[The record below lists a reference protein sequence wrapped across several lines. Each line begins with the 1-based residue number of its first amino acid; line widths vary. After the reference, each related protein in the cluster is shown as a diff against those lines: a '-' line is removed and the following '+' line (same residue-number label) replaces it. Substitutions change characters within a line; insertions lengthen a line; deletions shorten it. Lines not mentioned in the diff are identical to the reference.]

1 MASNSTVLRVN
12 LIGDDRDLAKKLKQ
26 TEKRLLNMKGK
37 LKSANKSFRGLFK
50 GIGIAAAV
58 TAFTQFSKAADQDN
72 LSLARLTLAMNRLT
86 GANEKQIQA
95 MDDQIQKMQFATGIA
110 DDDLRNAYAKL
121 LVPVKDNQAAFEA
134 LSVATDVAA
143 YYGKDLD
150 TVASAMAKALGGN
163 NTALNK
169 LIPGLKKVS
178 DPVKYL
184 GEVFG
189 GTAEIMADASPWKR
203 IEVIF
208 GDLAEKMGAA
218 FLPLLEQ
225 FAEWITGPDGEKFL
239 DNLVKTVTLLA
250 TGIGQIVTALAD
262 FFGWI
267 ADIGFEYEVGTNK
280 IIANTLKVNRSIN
293 ARMAEMKA
301 LNLAWVEADTTQ
313 NDAAEKEKERL
324 ADLLQTVK
332 DWGREYRE
340 SVDLA
345 FGFNETGNR
354 FSAER
359 LLRQMRKVYDY
370 AKKLPNL
377 LNKLKSGGATLET
390 VDRIAALGPE
400 QGYLVAQGL
409 LGSGKLSEF
418 NTLTAGLGKAGMQA
432 GAATGAARGYTINI
446 NKANMTAEEII
457 AAIKA
462 YERKS
467 GRKLLFNG

>member
-1 MASNSTVLRVN
+1 MSSTLVRVN

-26 TEKRLLNMKGK
+26 TEKRLQRMRDK
-37 LKSANKSFRGLFK
+37 LKQSNKSLRGLFK
-50 GIGIAAAV
+50 GVGIAAAI
-58 TAFTQFSKAADQDN
+58 TAFTSFSKAADQDN
-72 LSLARLTLAMNRLT
+72 LSLARLTLSMNRLT

-95 MDDQIQKMQFATGIA
+95 MDDQIQKMQFATGVA

-178 DPVKYL
+178 NPVKYL

-208 GDLAEKMGAA
+208 GDVAEKMGAA
-218 FLPLLEQ
+218 FLPLIEQ
-225 FAEWITGPDGEKFL
+225 FGEWITGPEGEKFL
-239 DNLVKTVTLLA
+239 ENLVKTVTLLA
-250 TGIGQIVTALAD
+250 TGIGQIVNVLAQ
-262 FFGWI
+262 FFGWLS
-267 ADIGFEYEVGTNK
+267 DIGFEYEVGANK
-280 IIANTLKVNRSIN
+280 IIANTLKINRSIN

-313 NDAAEKEKERL
+313 DDFADKEKERL
-324 ADLLQTVK
+324 NELMQGIK
-332 DWGREYRE
+332 DWGQQYRE
-340 SVDLA
+340 AIDLA
-345 FGFNETGNR
+345 FGFNESGNR

-359 LLRQMRKVYDY
+359 LLREMRKVYEY
-370 AKKLPNL
+370 AKKLPGL
-377 LNKLKSGGATLET
+377 LKKLGGKGTTEETLN
-390 VDRIAALGPE
+390 RIASLGPQ

-409 LGSGKLSEF
+409 LTSGKLGEF
-418 NTLTAGLGKAGMQA
+418 NTLTAGLGRYGMAA
-432 GAATGAARGYTINI
+432 GAQTGARGYTINI
-446 NKANMTAEEII
+446 NKANMTAAEII

-462 YERKS
+462 FERSTGK
-467 GRKLLFNG
+467 KYVLN

>member
-1 MASNSTVLRVN
+1 MSASTLVRVN
-12 LIGDDRDLAKKLKQ
+12 LVGDDRDLAKKLKQ
-26 TEKRLLNMKGK
+26 TEKRLERMRGR
-37 LKSANKSFRGLFK
+37 LKRTNTSLKGLFK

-58 TAFTQFSKAADQDN
+58 TAFTKFSKAADEDN
-72 LSLARLTLAMNRLT
+72 LSLARLTLSMNRLT
-86 GANEKQIQA
+86 GANEAQIKA
-95 MDDQIQKMQFATGIA
+95 LDEQIQKMQFATGVA

-121 LVPVKDNQAAFEA
+121 LVPVKDTQAAFEA

-169 LIPGLKKVS
+169 LIPGLKKVAN
-178 DPVKYL
+178 PVKYL

-189 GTAEIMADASPWKR
+189 GTAEVMADASPWKR

-225 FAEWITGPDGEKFL
+225 FAEWITSPDGEKFL

-280 IIANTLKVNRSIN
+280 IIANTLKVNRTIN
-293 ARMAEMKA
+293 ARMSEMKA

-313 NDAAEKEKERL
+313 DDFAQKEKDRL
-324 ADLLQTVK
+324 NDLMQTVK
-332 DWGREYRE
+332 DFGTQFRE
-340 SVDLA
+340 SIDLA
-345 FGFNETGNR
+345 FGFNESGNR

-359 LLRQMRKVYDY
+359 LLREMRKVYDY
-370 AKKLPNL
+370 AKKLPGL
-377 LNKLKSGGATLET
+377 MKRLEAGGATTET
-390 VDRIAALGPE
+390 RARIAALGPM
-400 QGYLVAQGL
+400 QGALVAQGL
-409 LGSGKLSEF
+409 LSSGKLSEF
-418 NTLTAGLGKAGMQA
+418 NTLTAGLGKYGMQT
-432 GAATGAARGYTINI
+432 GVATAARGYTINI
-446 NKANMTAEEII
+446 NKANMTAAEIV
-457 AAIKA
+457 AAIKS
-462 YERKS
+462 YERTT
-467 GRKLLFNG
+467 GRKLLF

>member
-1 MASNSTVLRVN
+1 MSASTLVRVN
-12 LIGDDRDLAKKLKQ
+12 LVGDDRDLAKKLKQ
-26 TEKRLLNMKGK
+26 TEKRLERMRGR
-37 LKSANKSFRGLFK
+37 LKRTNSTLKGLFK
-50 GIGIAAAV
+50 GVGIAAAI
-58 TAFTQFSKAADQDN
+58 TAFTKFSKAADEDN

-86 GANEKQIQA
+86 GANEAQIKA
-95 MDDQIQKMQFATGIA
+95 MDEQIQKMQFATGVA

-163 NTALNK
+163 NTALTK
-169 LIPGLKKVS
+169 LIPGLKKVAN
-178 DPVKYL
+178 PVKYL

-189 GTAEIMADASPWKR
+189 GTAEVMADASPWKR

-225 FAEWITGPDGEKFL
+225 FAEWITSPDGEKFL

-250 TGIGQIVTALAD
+250 TGIGQIVTVLAE

-267 ADIGFEYEVGTNK
+267 ADIGFEYEVGSNK

-301 LNLAWVEADTTQ
+301 LNLAWVEADNTQ
-313 NDAAEKEKERL
+313 NDFAEKEKERL
-324 ADLLQTVK
+324 NDLMQTIK
-332 DWGREYRE
+332 DFGQQFRE
-340 SVDLA
+340 SIDLA
-345 FGFNETGNR
+345 FGFNESGNR

-359 LLRQMRKVYDY
+359 LLREMRKVYDY
-370 AKKLPNL
+370 AKKLPGL
-377 LNKLKSGGATLET
+377 MKRLEAGGATVET
-390 VDRIAALGPE
+390 RNRIAALGPM
-400 QGYLVAQGL
+400 QGALVAQGL
-409 LGSGKLSEF
+409 LSSGKLSEF
-418 NTLTAGLGKAGMQA
+418 NTLTAGLGKYGMQA
-432 GAATGAARGYTINI
+432 GAATAAMGYTINI
-446 NKANMTAEEII
+446 NKANMTAAEIV

-462 YERKS
+462 YERTT

>member
-1 MASNSTVLRVN
+1 MANNSTVLRVN

-26 TEKRLLNMKGK
+26 TEKRLLNMKSK

-86 GANEKQIQA
+86 GANEAQIKAMDAQIQT
-95 MDDQIQKMQFATGIA
+95 MQFATGIA

-150 TVASAMAKALGGN
+150 TVASAMSKALGGN
-163 NTALNK
+163 NTALTK
-169 LIPGLKKVS
+169 LIPGLKKVAN
-178 DPVKYL
+178 PVKYL

-189 GTAEIMADASPWKR
+189 GTAEVMADASPWKR

-208 GDLAEKMGAA
+208 GDIAEKMGAA
-218 FLPLLEQ
+218 FLPLIEQ
-225 FAEWITGPDGEKFL
+225 FATWLTGPEGEKFL
-239 DNLVKTVTLLA
+239 ENLVKTVTLLA
-250 TGIGQIVTALAD
+250 TGIGQIVNVLAQ
-262 FFGWI
+262 FFGWL
-267 ADIGFEYEVGTNK
+267 ADIGFEYDVVANN
-280 IIANTLKVNRSIN
+280 IVANTLKVNRSIN

-301 LNLAWVEADTTQ
+301 LNLAWVESTDVAD
-313 NDAAEKEKERL
+313 DAAQKEKDRL
-324 ADLLQTVK
+324 AELLATVQ
-332 DWGREYRE
+332 DWGKAYRE
-340 SVDLA
+340 AVDLA
-345 FGFNETGNR
+345 FGFNESGNR

-359 LLRQMRKVYDY
+359 LIRQMRKVYDY
-370 AKKLPNL
+370 AKKLPGL
-377 LNKLKSGGATLET
+377 LKQLGKGGATQET
-390 VDRIAALGPE
+390 RDRIAALGPE

-409 LGSGKLSEF
+409 LGSGKLGEF
-418 NTLTAGLGKAGMQA
+418 NTLTAGLGKYGMQA
-432 GAATGAARGYTINI
+432 GAAVGAATGYTINI
-446 NKANMTAEEII
+446 NKANMTAEEIV

-467 GRKLLFNG
+467 GRKLLF

>member
-1 MASNSTVLRVN
+1 MANSTVLRVN

-86 GANEKQIQA
+86 GANEAQIKAMDAQIQT
-95 MDDQIQKMQFATGIA
+95 MQFATGIA

-163 NTALNK
+163 DTALTK
-169 LIPGLKKVS
+169 LIPGLKKVAN
-178 DPVKYL
+178 PVKYL

-189 GTAEIMADASPWKR
+189 GTAEVMADASPWKR

-218 FLPLLEQ
+218 FLPLIED
-225 FAEWITGPDGEKFL
+225 FAVWITGPDGEKFL
-239 DNLVKTVTLLA
+239 DNLVKMVTILA
-250 TGIGQIVTALAD
+250 NGMGQIVNWLSQ
-262 FFGWI
+262 FFGFI
-267 ADIGFEYEVGTNK
+267 ADIGFEYEIGTNK
-280 IIANTLKVNRSIN
+280 IIANTLRVNQTIS
-293 ARMAEMKA
+293 ARIAEMKA
-301 LNLAWVEADTTQ
+301 LDLAWVEADTTQ
-313 NDAAEKEKERL
+313 DDFAEKEKERL

-332 DWGREYRE
+332 DWGKQFRE

-345 FGFNETGNR
+345 FGFNESGNR

-359 LLRQMRKVYDY
+359 LIREMKKVYEY
-370 AKKLPNL
+370 AKKLPGL
-377 LNKLKSGGATLET
+377 MKRLEAGGATTET
-390 VDRIAALGPE
+390 RDRIAALGPM
-400 QGYLVAQGL
+400 QGALVAQGL
-409 LGSGKLSEF
+409 LSSGKLSEF
-418 NTLTAGLGKAGMQA
+418 NSLTAGLGKYGMKT
-432 GAATGAARGYTINI
+432 GVATATMGYTINI
-446 NKANMTAEEII
+446 NKANMTAEEIVS
-457 AAIKA
+457 AIKA
-462 YERKS
+462 YERKT